1 MNRHVFL
8 FIQLYFILLIAASC
22 NNNLT
27 PAVDQETEK
36 AKLYYHNDTKQN
48 YPGELSDSSF
58 TALKQY
64 LTNATNTILKDTI
77 IIKYDYN
84 NETCWNSLDQ
94 HGKKYIMRLVNANK
108 KRIEQILA
116 KRENIS
122 LFTFREPGNNINKLK
137 KWDPSILIDSTKQLF
152 NLLFSERC
160 TCGSSILIM
169 PDKKFVFLRSDA
181 HSEIFNLP
189 PWEIVAILRK
199 QQN

>member
-1 MNRHVFL
+1 MKRHVFRFL
-8 FIQLYFILLIAASC
+8 QLYFVLLIATSC

-27 PAVDQETEK
+27 PAVEKETEK
-36 AKLYYHNDTKQN
+36 ATLYYNNNTNK
-48 YPGELSDSSF
+48 YYAGELPDSSF
-58 TALKQY
+58 AALKQF
-64 LTNATNTILKDTI
+64 LTSTTNTILKDTI

-94 HGKKYIMRLVNANK
+94 HGKKYIMRFVDANK
-108 KRIEQILA
+108 KRMEQVLA

-122 LFTFREPGNNINKLK
+122 LFTFREAGNNLNKLK
-137 KWDPSILIDSTKQLF
+137 KWDPSIRIDSTKQLF

-181 HSEIFNLP
+181 HSEIFDLP

-199 QQN
+199 Q